1 MDDTLETM
9 VVDIRASTAGFRKDV
24 QGLRATLDTGLLDG
38 FERAGAVL
46 ERSLLSAVRRGKL
59 GFDELKA
66 TALAA
71 LNQIAAQIVQSG
83 LDQLLGRAGGR
94 GGGQSGGVPGGLGDL
109 LGGFALSLF
118 GLPGRATGGPVAP
131 GSAYIVGER
140 GPELFVPTSSG
151 RVETGLPQGAGR
163 DVRVAI
169 NLVAPRGA
177 QTPVMLQ
184 RSSRQVAAAVARAM
198 RDA

>member
-24 QGLRATLDTGLLDG
+24 QGLRASLDTGLLDG

-66 TALAA
+66 SALAA

-109 LGGFALSLF
+109 LGGFVGSLF

-151 RVETGLPQGAGR
+151 RVETGLAQAGAR

-177 QTPVMLQ
+177 GSPVMLQ